1 MRLFLAIE
9 LDDAVKNQLCTAMDT
24 LRANARSG
32 NFTRR
37 ENLHLT
43 LVFLG
48 EQTRLD
54 AIKAAM
60 EEAAGPAFS
69 LTLAGVG
76 KFCREGGD
84 IWWCGIEKSPT
95 LTALYASLCAS
106 LRKRGFP
113 VEAREYRPHL
123 TLGRQVLIQP
133 GFDEKAFAAT
143 IPPAAVKVQA
153 VSLMQSLRV
162 NGRLL
167 YKCLYRTGLQDGG
180 AL

>member
-9 LDDAVKNQLCTAMDT
+9 LSDAVKNQLCAAVDT

-54 AIKAAM
+54 AVKTAM
-60 EEAAGPAFS
+60 EEAAGNSFS
-69 LTLAGVG
+69 LILSGAGT
-76 KFCREGGD
+76 FRREGGD
-84 IWWCGIEKSPT
+84 IWWCGVEKSPA
-95 LTALYASLCAS
+95 LAALYTSLCAA
-106 LRKRGFP
+106 LRTRGFLL
-113 VEAREYRPHL
+113 EAREYRPHL
-123 TLGRQVLIQP
+123 TLGRQVRMQP
-133 GFDEKAFAAT
+133 SFDGEAFAAS
-143 IPPAAVKVQA
+143 IPAAAMEVKA

-167 YKCLYRTGLQDGG
+167 YKCLYRTKLKDGE
-180 AL
+180 AT

>member
-9 LDDAVKNQLCTAMDT
+9 LSEAIKNQLCAAMDA

-60 EEAAGPAFS
+60 EEAAGTSFS
-69 LTLAGVG
+69 LTLSGAGR
-76 KFCREGGD
+76 FRREGGD
-84 IWWCGIEKSPT
+84 IWWCGVEKSPA
-95 LTALYASLCAS
+95 LAALYASLCTA
-106 LRKRGFP
+106 LRKRGFLM
-113 VEAREYRPHL
+113 EAREYRPHL
-123 TLGRQVLIQP
+123 TLGRQVLVQP
-133 GFDEKAFAAT
+133 GFDEKAFSAA
-143 IPPAAVKVQA
+143 IPAVAMEVKA
-153 VSLMQSLRV
+153 VSLIQSSRI
-162 NGRLL
+162 NGRLV
-167 YKCLYRTGLQDGG
+167 YKCLYRTMWKGG
-180 AL
+180 EGF